1 MAGNK
6 SEKEI
11 PICVD
16 LDETLI
22 SSDSLADSIF
32 CALKN
37 HPLIIFLLPF
47 WILKGKYYFKRKI
60 LSFYQIKPET
70 LPYRNDLLEFLK
82 LKKDEGRKIIL
93 ITASLQEVADSVS
106 NHLRLFDEA
115 YGTSSEKNL
124 KSSNKT
130 LFLVEKFGEFGYDYI
145 GDSKADIA
153 VWGKARKSILVE
165 PSSNTLK
172 KVEKFNNIEKVFE
185 KKNNTLK
192 LILKEI
198 RVHQWLKNLLIFL
211 PLLMAHKLDN
221 VELIIKSIIAFFSF
235 SFVASF
241 VYVIN
246 DLLDIEADRKH
257 PRKKNR
263 PIASGN
269 LSIKTALVIIPILFI
284 LGLGSSLLFLS
295 LEFTIV
301 LLIYLFITTLYS
313 FYLKKIYILDIFI
326 LSILYTIR
334 LIGGAVAVDVI
345 VSKWLLAFSVFLF
358 LSLAILKR
366 FTELRVMQ
374 MENKN
379 KTSGRGYIV
388 DDLNLISILGPTSGY
403 LSVVIFALYIYSPE
417 VLKLYNVPELLWPV
431 AIFILLWITRI
442 WFLANRNEMDD
453 DPIVFTVKDKT
464 SHLIF
469 SIITIL
475 IILATIL

>member
-1 MAGNK
+1 MADNK
-6 SEKEI
+6 SEQEI

-32 CALKN
+32 CAIKN
-37 HPLIIFLLPF
+37 HPHIIFLLPF
-47 WILKGKYYFKRKI
+47 WILKGKFYFKKRI
-60 LSFYQIKPET
+60 LHYYQINPET
-70 LPYRNDLLEFLK
+70 LPYRAEILDFLK
-82 LKKDEGRKIIL
+82 QKKSEGRKIIL
-93 ITASLQEVADSVS
+93 ITASLQEVADSVA
-106 NHLRLFDEA
+106 NYLGIFDGS
-115 YGTSSEKNL
+115 YGTSSKKNL
-124 KSSNKT
+124 KAANKT
-130 LFLVEKFGEFGYDYI
+130 LFLVDKYGKAGFDYI
-145 GDSKADIA
+145 GDSKADLA
-153 VWGKARKSILVE
+153 VWEKARKSVLVE
-165 PSSNTLK
+165 PSSKILK
-172 KVEKFNNIEKVFE
+172 KVKSFNNIEKVFIG
-185 KKNNTLK
+185 KKNYLM

-198 RVHQWLKNLLIFL
+198 RVHQWLKNFLIFL
-211 PLLMAHKLDN
+211 PLLMAHKLDHI
-221 VELIIKSIIAFFSF
+221 ELIIKSITAFFSF

-246 DLLDIEADRKH
+246 DLLDIDSDRKH

-269 LSIKTALVIIPILFI
+269 LSIKIALIIGLILLIF
-284 LGLGSSLLFLS
+284 GMGSSLIFLS
-295 LEFTIV
+295 TEFSIV
-301 LLIYLFITTLYS
+301 LLIYLLITTLYS

-326 LSILYTIR
+326 LSMLYTIR
-334 LIGGAVAVDVI
+334 LIGGAVAIDVV

-374 MENKN
+374 MENKS
-379 KTSGRGYIV
+379 KTSGRGYNV

-403 LSVVIFALYIYSPE
+403 LSVVIFTLYIYSPE
-417 VLKLYNVPELLWPV
+417 VLKLYSVPELLWPV

-453 DPIVFTVKDKT
+453 DPIVFAVKDKT

-469 SIITIL
+469 TIITIL

>member
-1 MAGNK
+1 MTVNK

-32 CALKN
+32 CAIKN
-37 HPLIIFLLPF
+37 NPLIIFQLPF
-47 WILKGKYYFKRKI
+47 WILKGKFYFKKRI
-60 LSFYQIKPET
+60 LSFYQINPQT
-70 LPYRNDLLEFLK
+70 LPYRGEILEFLK
-82 LKKDEGRKIIL
+82 QKKGEDRRIVL
-93 ITASLQEVADSVS
+93 ITASLQEVADSVA
-106 NHLRLFDEA
+106 NHLGIFDEA
-115 YGTSSEKNL
+115 YGTSSDKNL
-124 KSSNKT
+124 KAVNKSS
-130 LFLVEKFGEFGYDYI
+130 FLIDKFGEFGFDYI
-145 GDSKADIA
+145 GDSKADLA
-153 VWGKARKSILVE
+153 VWEKARKSVLVE
-165 PSSNTLK
+165 PTSKILK
-172 KVEKFNNIEKVFE
+172 KAEKFNNIDKVFLRN
-185 KKNNTLK
+185 KNNLK
-192 LILKEI
+192 LILQEI

-221 VELIIKSIIAFFSF
+221 LELIIKSIVAFFSF

-241 VYVIN
+241 VYVLN
-246 DLLDIEADRKH
+246 DLLDIDSDRMH

-269 LSIKTALVIIPILFI
+269 LSIKIALIIIPILFI
-284 LGLGSSLLFLS
+284 FGMGSSLIYLS
-295 LEFTIV
+295 NEFTIV
-301 LLIYLFITTLYS
+301 LLIYLLITTLYS

-374 MENKN
+374 MENKS
-379 KTSGRGYIV
+379 KTSGRGYNV

-403 LSVVIFALYIYSPE
+403 LSVVIFTLYIYSPE
-417 VLKLYNVPELLWPV
+417 VLKLYSVPELLWPV
-431 AIFILLWITRI
+431 AIFLLLWITRI

-453 DPIVFTVKDKT
+453 DPIVFAVKDRA